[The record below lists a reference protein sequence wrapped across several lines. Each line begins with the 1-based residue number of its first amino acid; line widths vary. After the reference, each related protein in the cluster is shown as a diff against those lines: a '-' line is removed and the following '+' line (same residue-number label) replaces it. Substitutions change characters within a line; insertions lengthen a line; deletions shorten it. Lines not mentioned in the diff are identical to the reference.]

1 MPFEKGRQ
9 KTGGKQKGTPNQRS
23 KEWEELG
30 DAIKTRHSNR
40 FNEILDTL
48 PDEKFID
55 KYLQVLEYFKP
66 KLARTENKHEGDLT
80 VTTIQVVRERS
91 NGNT

>member
-1 MPFEKGRQ
+1 MPF
-9 KTGGKQKGTPNQRS
+9 QKGNKLGKLKGQHS
-23 KEWEELG
+23 KTQEWEELG

>member
-1 MPFEKGRQ
+1 MPF
-9 KTGGKQKGTPNQRS
+9 QKGNTEASKKGTHNKT

-48 PDEKFID
+48 PDEKFVD